1 MMRLTASA
9 VLAVFALA
17 ASAATQTKGQ
27 EVEAK
32 ANTEKLW
39 RIECSGLSG

>member
-1 MMRLTASA
+1 MRLTASA
-9 VLAVFALA
+9 VLAVCALA
-17 ASAATQTKGQ
+17 IPAAAQTKGQ
-27 EVEAK
+27 RPEVK

>member
-1 MMRLTASA
+1 MRLTASA
-9 VLAVFALA
+9 VLAVCALA
-17 ASAATQTKGQ
+17 IPAAAQTKGQ
-27 EVEAK
+27 QEQAN